1 MYSKLNYSIFI
12 YFLFIIIYKV
22 PLLVDKLSNSF
33 LIFLVLIIVLECLA

>member
-22 PLLVDKLSNSF
+22 TLLVDKLSNSF